1 MEFGANEGE
10 SPVVLRILAH
20 GSPCALESRR
30 LGVLRKMGGKSSKP
44 KYDTET
50 DSREVLR
57 SKVEKNC
64 ESKVKST

>member
-30 LGVLRKMGGKSSKP
+30 LG
-44 KYDTET
+44 
-50 DSREVLR
+50 
-57 SKVEKNC
+57 NC

>member
-30 LGVLRKMGGKSSKP
+30 LGVLRKMG
-44 KYDTET
+44 
-50 DSREVLR
+50 
-57 SKVEKNC
+57 
-64 ESKVKST
+64 